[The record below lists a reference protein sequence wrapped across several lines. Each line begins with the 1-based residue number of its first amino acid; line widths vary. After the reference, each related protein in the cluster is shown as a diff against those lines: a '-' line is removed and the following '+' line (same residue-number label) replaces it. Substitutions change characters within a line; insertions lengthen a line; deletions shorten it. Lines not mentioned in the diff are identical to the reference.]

1 MDEMQVK
8 EDVYYL
14 ELMVFDSNRQI
25 FQNLRRNF
33 FTQKLSLLT
42 LNSNGKNEVRK
53 VLFINFSNKWIFNLF
68 IFHFKKVNF

>member
-8 EDVYYL
+8 EDVDYL
-14 ELMVFDSNRQI
+14 ELIVFDSDKRI
-25 FQNLRRNF
+25 FQNLHRNF

-53 VLFINFSNKWIFNLF
+53 ALFISFFE
-68 IFHFKKVNF
+68 